1 MALDMRG
8 LTFRESLHTRF
19 VLGLGAV
26 LLPFLVAMGIGY
38 AYLLPA
44 LVSSLDN
51 IVRVFAE
58 QQAPAMQLQTALLQ
72 AAMPVNDYLIN
83 GQEDEQELFARL
95 RQKVDRAF
103 QAVQQAHSTPDD
115 VHLELTSAREQ
126 WGLALRLGEKILRV
140 PDPIGNADAAQEMKR
155 FDAHIDEAVISL
167 EEVQHHFRQVIDASR
182 AQAIRTRMA
191 TLWASFAVF
200 GAAIA
205 VSLFAAL
212 ALARSVTN
220 PVDVLQ
226 RGVKQLAAGKLSH
239 RIDFQRH
246 DELGELAAAFNAMA
260 SALEKNQAELTELAT
275 LDGLTGLYNHRTFYV
290 LLRGELARAQRFNR
304 PVSLLLL
311 DIDHFKSVNDTYGH
325 QAGDAVLKDL
335 GALLG
340 REAREIDR
348 ICRYGGEE
356 ITIILPETDIDAAAG
371 IAERLR
377 ASVQAHTFAAGNGA
391 SLHLTVSIGAASWP
405 LHASNIQG
413 LVSEADAAMYAAKQA
428 GRNRVVRYDPALDA
442 QAP

>member
-1 MALDMRG
+1 MALNMRD
-8 LTFRESLHTRF
+8 LKFRRSLRTRF

-26 LLPFLVAMGIGY
+26 LLPFLVAMGVGY

-44 LVSSLDN
+44 LVSPLDN
-51 IVRVFAE
+51 IVRVFVE

-83 GQEDEQELFARL
+83 GQEDERELFASL
-95 RQKVDRAF
+95 RQEVDRAF
-103 QAVQQAHSTPDD
+103 RIVQQAHSTPDE
-115 VHLELTSAREQ
+115 VYLELASAREQ
-126 WGLALRLGEKILRV
+126 WARALRLGEKIMRV
-140 PDPIGNADAAQEMKR
+140 PDPVGNADAAQEMKH
-155 FDAHIDEAVISL
+155 FDAHIDQAVTSL
-167 EEVQHHFRQVIDASR
+167 EEVQHHFRQVIVASR
-182 AQAIRTRMA
+182 AQAIKTRMTA
-191 TLWASFAVF
+191 LWAAFAVF
-200 GAAIA
+200 GAAVA

-226 RGVKQLAAGKLSH
+226 RGVKQLAAGQLSH
-239 RIDFQRH
+239 RIDSRRH
-246 DELGELAAAFNAMA
+246 DELGELAAAFNTMA
-260 SALEKNQAELTELAT
+260 SALEKTQTELTELAT

-325 QAGDAVLKDL
+325 QAGDAVLKEL

-356 ITIILPETDIDAAAG
+356 IAIILPETDNDAAAG
-371 IAERLR
+371 LAERLR
-377 ASVQAHTFAAGNGA
+377 ASVKAHTFLAGNGA
-391 SLHLTVSIGAASWP
+391 SLHLTVSIGVASWP
-405 LHASNIQG
+405 LHASNAQD
-413 LVSEADAAMYAAKQA
+413 LVAEADTAMYAAKQA
-428 GRNRVVRYDPALDA
+428 GRNRVVRYETALDA
-442 QAP
+442 QA